1 MDAELARE
9 AEEFWQDLSRE
20 LDEEALREMDSR
32 PPVAPHP
39 PQPPQVASAG
49 GSCQAAAVPPKVPGQ
64 QYPAGHSARALQATC
79 GDEGLKPLLAAARRT
94 NMHFTHV
101 RTRDPSH
108 IQPSSLTRQQAWAH
122 LERVYQEAY
131 PDADS
136 PTGSIL
142 RFGAVVKE
150 RHEAA
155 ETDGCRAE
163 HHHCIAYCSKQHY
176 WNKLANI
183 SLQKYK
189 IPLSA
194 VEHSSYTQMWRYI
207 REPSSKKPLAE
218 LDAEVYLSPLH
229 PRDQELAQFLG
240 VSERCQALN
249 EKRGQGAGGGWK
261 KRARPSVFLI
271 AQERGIR
278 TAAAF
283 QQAACADAAAGDT
296 TLAEFATQQGK
307 KLQILLDNAWAVLEA
322 PQRALESG
330 LSLLDKLRRAA
341 ATMPCSCEGR
351 WPQGAARVLEN
362 AGLAS
367 SAVCGAVVKALQM
380 GAVRGMNIA
389 FVGKGGAGKSMLLEP
404 FVQIFAVAGKPQ
416 KGSSFP
422 LAGLL
427 TADVILWQDYKHH
440 EPTLSFTDLL
450 SLVVGESVDVR
461 IPGEVGVPFRN
472 KAPMFYSGRG
482 PIAFTTQD
490 QGEKDDYNEMMG
502 ERFTV
507 FHFGRGLPK
516 EERSPNF
523 PQCGRCCALFFLTH
537 GAPAAG
543 ASALLPE
550 REAWSDGVA
559 SLQGLPSIGG
569 SSAGGASSSSLL
581 APASHQDGGR
591 CEAMPASL
599 HSLLAPAPQLGSAR
613 SEAMLVALREAAQMH
628 ASGVLDASEFAA
640 AKRRILSA

>member
-1 MDAELARE
+1 ME
-9 AEEFWQDLSRE
+9 AQ
-20 LDEEALREMDSR
+20 EEALREMERELDLEAMREMESA
-32 PPVAPHP
+32 PPELPMGPHLPQAPM
-39 PQPPQVASAG
+39 VG
-49 GSCQAAAVPPKVPGQ
+49 GPGGGLQAAVPPEVAGPGNGAQ
-64 QYPAGHSARALQATC
+64 SLQAIC
-79 GDEGLKPLLAAARRT
+79 DDEGLRPLLATARRT

-101 RTRDPSH
+101 RARDPSH
-108 IQPSSLTRQQAWAH
+108 VKPSSLTRQEAWEH
-122 LERVYQEAY
+122 LERVYKEAY

-155 ETDGCRAE
+155 ETDECRAE
-163 HHHCIAYCSKQHY
+163 HHHCITSCAKQHY
-176 WNKLANI
+176 WNKIARI

-189 IPLSA
+189 IPLNA

-207 REPSSKKPLAE
+207 REPSGKKPLSE

-229 PRDQELAQFLG
+229 PRGEELAQFLG

-249 EKRGQGAGGGWK
+249 DKKGQGAGGGRK

-307 KLQILLDNAWAVLEA
+307 KLQLLLDNAWAVLEA

-341 ATMPCSCEGR
+341 ADMPCSCEGR

-367 SAVCGAVVKALQM
+367 STVCGAVVKALQV
-380 GAVRGMNIA
+380 GAARGVNIA

-450 SLVVGESVDVR
+450 SLVVGESVDIR

-482 PIAFTTQD
+482 PIAFATQD

-502 ERFTV
+502 ERFT
-507 FHFGRGLPK
+507 FFQFGRGLPK

-523 PQCGRCCALFFLTH
+523 PQCGRCCAAFFLTH
-537 GAPAAG
+537 GSPTAG
-543 ASALLPE
+543 ASAPWPE
-550 REAWSDGVA
+550 REALSDSVA
-559 SLQGLPSIGG
+559 LMQGSPSMGG
-569 SSAGGASSSSLL
+569 SSAGAASSSSW
-581 APASHQDGGR
+581 P
-591 CEAMPASL
+591 
-599 HSLLAPAPQLGSAR
+599 APAPQHGGARCEARPPNLSSLVATAPQEGSSR

-628 ASGVLDASEFAA
+628 ASGVLNASEFAA